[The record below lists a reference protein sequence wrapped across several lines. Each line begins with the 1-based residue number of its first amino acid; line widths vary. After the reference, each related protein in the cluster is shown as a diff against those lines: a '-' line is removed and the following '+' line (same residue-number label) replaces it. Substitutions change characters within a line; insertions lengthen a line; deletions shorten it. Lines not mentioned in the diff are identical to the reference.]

1 MRPLPTLLAEFPEE
15 LHAKHSLDI
24 LREYLQHEMLKAV
37 FASRYGYKFTF
48 LGGTALRLCYRTD
61 RFSED
66 LDFDNVGLTRE
77 EFEHTL
83 GKVARALE
91 LVGYP
96 CELHFTYKG
105 AYHCSV
111 RFPALLYQYGMSP
124 HKEARLLIK
133 VDTEAQGHDY
143 ARAVV
148 PVRGFGVACEVAA
161 GRSVGDAPAAVE

>member
-1 MRPLPTLLAEFPEE
+1 MRALDELTAYFPEDLRDRE
-15 LHAKHSLDI
+15 VAI
-24 LREYLQHEMLKAV
+24 LREYLQYEMLRAL

-48 LGGTALRLCYRTD
+48 LGGTALRLCYGTD

-66 LDFDNVGLTRE
+66 LDFDNVGLTPQ
-77 EFEHTL
+77 EFEYTL
-83 GKVARALE
+83 GKVARALT
-91 LVGYP
+91 LAGYP
-96 CELHFTYKG
+96 CQTHFTYKG

-143 ARAVV
+143 RRAVV

-161 GRSVGDAPAAVE
+161 VPLPLLCAMKVA